1 MLICIQLP
9 MFRRGFLPQ
18 NSLVI
23 RKIATAILF
32 EALVMN
38 YQQTR
43 RKTSEDFD
51 CHQQCSQ
58 NLEPHQNWV
67 S

>member
-1 MLICIQLP
+1 MLLSIQLP
-9 MFRRGFLPQ
+9 TFRSGLLPHY
-18 NSLVI
+18 SLVV
-23 RKIATAILF
+23 RKTATAILF

-43 RKTSEDFD
+43 RKTIEDFG